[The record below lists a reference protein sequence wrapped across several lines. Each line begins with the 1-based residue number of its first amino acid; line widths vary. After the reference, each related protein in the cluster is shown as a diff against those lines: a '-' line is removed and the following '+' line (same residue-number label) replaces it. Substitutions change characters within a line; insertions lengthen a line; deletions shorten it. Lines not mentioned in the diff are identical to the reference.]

1 MTDNDILT
9 LISGIIDVPI
19 EDINMETGP
28 YTIPEWDSLAQLTIV
43 AALESEYNISLSMDE
58 ILSIKNAND
67 IKNIINK
74 K

>member
-1 MTDNDILT
+1 
-9 LISGIIDVPI
+9 
-19 EDINMETGP
+19 METGP

-74 K
+74 T